1 MLIILAI
8 LMIIPTFVDGF
19 TQFVGSRKSNNIL
32 RLFTGLMGGVGLA
45 ILIKAVKWIILTGV
59 H

>member
-8 LMIIPTFVDGF
+8 LMLIPTFVDGF

-32 RLFTGLMGGVGLA
+32 RLFSGLMGGVGLG